1 MLVSVAAR
9 NASLAMSYGASRG
22 SLAPDNLSVE
32 LWVGDPA
39 DGSSAELASTGGY
52 VAASIA
58 NNGTTWPDAP
68 ADGSLTSAL
77 IAFAAS
83 SGAWADSPT
92 HFLIRDADTG
102 DEWDSGVLSDDVT
115 VAGSG
120 VTVRLAL
127 TVFYNDLST

>member
-9 NASLAMSYGASRG
+9 NASLAMSYGAARG
-22 SLAPDNLSVE
+22 SSAPDNLAVE
-32 LWVGDPA
+32 FWVGDPT

-52 VAASIA
+52 TAALVA
-58 NNGTTWPDAP
+58 NDGTAWPSAP
-68 ADGSLTSAL
+68 SAGSVTSAL
-77 IAFAAS
+77 VGFAVSTA
-83 SGAWADSPT
+83 AWADSPT

-115 VAGSG
+115 VAGAG
-120 VTVRLAL
+120 VTVQIAL